1 MPTRIHASDFG
12 TEACLRKARDA
23 VFWTNISAELHDF
36 ISNYTCNKMQDQQ
49 LKQLLFTLNVRKNEQ
64 NKVLISS
71 FTTCKTQDN
80 LVTVDYFCYLF
91 VLPVDIVTDTSAMA
105 ENECI
110 RQQYAP
116 HVIPDVVISDN
127 SN

>member
-1 MPTRIHASDFG
+1 M
-12 TEACLRKARDA
+12 
-23 VFWTNISAELHDF
+23 
-36 ISNYTCNKMQDQQ
+36 
-49 LKQLLFTLNVRKNEQ
+49 
-64 NKVLISS
+64 LISS

-127 SN
+127 SNWNQFKSLFYTPLFAIKN

>member
-1 MPTRIHASDFG
+1 M
-12 TEACLRKARDA
+12 
-23 VFWTNISAELHDF
+23 
-36 ISNYTCNKMQDQQ
+36 
-49 LKQLLFTLNVRKNEQ
+49 
-64 NKVLISS
+64 LISS

-91 VLPVDIVTDTSAMA
+91 VLDIVTDTSAMA

-116 HVIPDVVISDN
+116 HVIPDVVISAN

>member
-1 MPTRIHASDFG
+1 M
-12 TEACLRKARDA
+12 
-23 VFWTNISAELHDF
+23 
-36 ISNYTCNKMQDQQ
+36 
-49 LKQLLFTLNVRKNEQ
+49 
-64 NKVLISS
+64 LISS

-80 LVTVDYFCYLF
+80 LVTVDSFCYLF

-127 SN
+127 SNWYQFKSLFYTPLFAIKN

>member
-1 MPTRIHASDFG
+1 M
-12 TEACLRKARDA
+12 
-23 VFWTNISAELHDF
+23 
-36 ISNYTCNKMQDQQ
+36 
-49 LKQLLFTLNVRKNEQ
+49 
-64 NKVLISS
+64 LISS

-80 LVTVDYFCYLF
+80 LVTVDYFYYLF

-116 HVIPDVVISDN
+116 HMIPDVVISDN
-127 SN
+127 SNWYQFKSLFYTPLFAIKN

>member
-1 MPTRIHASDFG
+1 M
-12 TEACLRKARDA
+12 
-23 VFWTNISAELHDF
+23 
-36 ISNYTCNKMQDQQ
+36 
-49 LKQLLFTLNVRKNEQ
+49 
-64 NKVLISS
+64 LISS

-127 SN
+127 STWYQFKSLFYTPLFAIKN

>member
-1 MPTRIHASDFG
+1 M
-12 TEACLRKARDA
+12 
-23 VFWTNISAELHDF
+23 
-36 ISNYTCNKMQDQQ
+36 
-49 LKQLLFTLNVRKNEQ
+49 
-64 NKVLISS
+64 LISS

-91 VLPVDIVTDTSAMA
+91 VLDIVTDTSAMA

-116 HVIPDVVISDN
+116 NVIPDVVISAN